1 MESTPVLGERVQP
14 IGRGSKVR
22 TAVLAATLTELAET
36 GYAALSV
43 DDVARRAG
51 VHKTTIYRRWQTRE
65 NLVVEALAE
74 QMTSGIA
81 VPDTGDVATDL
92 RELSR
97 AFVGWMAG
105 PSGRAMLATILSQD
119 AARVPDIAAIKRR
132 LVDER
137 FRRAEPVVIRGI
149 ERGELPAGTD
159 PAEVIKTLIAP
170 IYLRLL
176 VTAEP
181 IDETTADQA
190 ARVALLAARAGVL
203 QHPSETTRATG

>member
-1 MESTPVLGERVQP
+1 MRSTPVSTERIKP
-14 IGRGSKVR
+14 IGRGAKVR
-22 TAVLAATLTELAET
+22 AAVLAATLVELAES

-51 VHKTTIYRRWQTRE
+51 VHKTTVYRRWQTRE
-65 NLVVEALAE
+65 NLVVDALAA
-74 QMTSGIA
+74 QMASGIA
-81 VPDTGDVATDL
+81 IPDTGAVATDL
-92 RELSR
+92 RELAR
-97 AFVGWMAG
+97 AFVQWMIG
-105 PSGRAMLATILSQD
+105 PIGRAMLAAILSQD

-132 LVDER
+132 LVDDR
-137 FRRAEPVVIRGI
+137 FRQAEPVVLRGI

-176 VTAEP
+176 VTSEP

-190 ARVALLAARAGVL
+190 ARVAFLAASAGAL
-203 QHPSETTRATG
+203 QLPGATLRW